1 VVREWTAASSW
12 RGSHGGLTSRLHVD
26 AGGKP
31 ACSRT
36 PLRKDVGARRSMRE
50 GQEFES
56 PYLNRERTQLIALAM
71 RVGLS

>member
-1 VVREWTAASSW
+1 
-12 RGSHGGLTSRLHVD
+12 
-26 AGGKP
+26 
-31 ACSRT
+31 
-36 PLRKDVGARRSMRE
+36 MRE